1 MIHATMNTL
10 FTAMQL
16 TLEIENMPEYENT
29 NFYLG
34 NYRRLCLCPS
44 KADRHAKYDFINLAY
59 GFPWLDSDPPR
70 PLPYEWLRSE
80 DVV

>member
-16 TLEIENMPEYENT
+16 TLEIENMPESENR

-44 KADRHAKYDFINLAY
+44 KADRPSAVESDTK
-59 GFPWLDSDPPR
+59 FPPPSFHR
-70 PLPYEWLRSE
+70 W
-80 DVV
+80 